1 MAKKKKN
8 SNQET
13 PSQTLSMI
21 TAILCLIKSV
31 VDLIKSLL

>member
-13 PSQTLSMI
+13 PTKMLSMI
-21 TAILCLIKSV
+21 TAILCLIKSI